1 MTQEFCDFDIF
12 LHHFPTM
19 NNQENRPFL
28 NIKEVSELL
37 GISVST
43 INRLIK
49 RGKFPSK
56 VKISPRR
63 MVFMKYKIDKW
74 IENQRNN

>member
-1 MTQEFCDFDIF
+1 MTASDLRISSEHNKD
-12 LHHFPTM
+12 
-19 NNQENRPFL
+19 
-28 NIKEVSELL
+28 IKEVSELL

-49 RGKFPSK
+49 RGKFPLK

-63 MVFMKYKIDKW
+63 MDFMKYKIDKW
-74 IENQRNN
+74 IVNLWNN

>member
-1 MTQEFCDFDIF
+1 
-12 LHHFPTM
+12 M

-49 RGKFPSK
+49 KGDFPL
-56 VKISPRR
+56 KIKLSPGRK
-63 MVFMKYKIDKW
+63 VFMKYQINEW
-74 IENQRNN
+74 IESKRSE

>member
-1 MTQEFCDFDIF
+1 
-12 LHHFPTM
+12 M
-19 NNQENRPFL
+19 NDQENRTFL

-49 RGKFPSK
+49 RGKFPLK

-63 MVFMKYKIDKW
+63 IVF
-74 IENQRNN
+74 IEV